1 MPGSQQSR
9 AEDRQGDPDPPGG
22 GKQGAGSSKEG
33 ARGGA
38 GGPSSSKE
46 ASRYPAGTL
55 VICPTSV
62 LHQVR
67 PGYTAHCCTAGVPL
81 VIVSLVSALL
91 TMALHEWTLCSPES
105 KMPSPSLCYTL
116 DPIKAMP

>member
-22 GKQGAGSSKEG
+22 GKRGAGSSKEG

-67 PGYTAHCCTAGVPL
+67 LLYCPLLYRWSTARYCLACFGAPH
-81 VIVSLVSALL
+81 
-91 TMALHEWTLCSPES
+91 
-105 KMPSPSLCYTL
+105 L
-116 DPIKAMP
+116 DAA